1 MCITFSRVN
10 KKINSIANV
19 AHTLFNFRP
28 VITELDELVDQGY
41 KRLAIEKVCEQYERV
56 VEFFVHERGCVL
68 HSLV

>member
-10 KKINSIANV
+10 KKINSITHV

-28 VITELDELVDQGY
+28 VITELDEPVDQGH
-41 KRLAIEKVCEQYERV
+41 KRHATEKVCEQYEHV